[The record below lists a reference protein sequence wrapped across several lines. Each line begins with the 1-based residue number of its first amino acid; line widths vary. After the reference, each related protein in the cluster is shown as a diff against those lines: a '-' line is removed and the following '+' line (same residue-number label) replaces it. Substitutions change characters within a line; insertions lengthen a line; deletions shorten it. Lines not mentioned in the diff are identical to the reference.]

1 MQMTSAYRSPWMT
14 KDLDEVR
21 TLART
26 FFAKEAEPNHDR
38 WAEQRCVDRQFW
50 NKAGSVGLL
59 CISIPEEY
67 GGGGGTFA
75 HEAVVIEEQA
85 RIADDAFGY
94 GVHST
99 IVAQYILVYGTEEQK
114 RRWLPGMASGDL
126 VGAIAMTEP
135 GAGSDLQN
143 IRTTARRDGDHYII
157 NGSKTFISN
166 GTHCD
171 LLVIVARTS
180 DDPGA
185 LGLSLIVAQTKDLP
199 GFERGRVLE
208 KIGMKGQDTR
218 ELAFV
223 DMKVPVGNLLGTQE
237 GQGFSQLMM
246 QLPQERLA
254 IAVGAVAVAERAV
267 DLTVEYAKN
276 RKAFGRELLKFQNT
290 RFVLAECKTEA
301 LAARTLLDHCI
312 TLHLEG
318 KLDAATASM
327 AKYWTTDKQC
337 EIVDA
342 CLQVFGG
349 YGYMLEYPI
358 ARMYAAAR
366 VQKIYGGTNEIMKE
380 LIARAL

>member
-1 MQMTSAYRSPWMT
+1 MRGPRLLEQGR
-14 KDLDEVR
+14 R
-21 TLART
+21 T
-26 FFAKEAEPNHDR
+26 
-38 WAEQRCVDRQFW
+38 
-50 NKAGSVGLL
+50 GLL

-67 GGGGGTFA
+67 GGGGTFA

-85 RIADDAFGY
+85 RIADDAFAY
-94 GVHST
+94 NVHST
-99 IVAQYILVYGTEEQK
+99 IVAHYLLNYGTEEQK
-114 RRWLPGMASGDL
+114 RRWLLGMASGDL

-135 GAGSDLQN
+135 GTGSDLQN
-143 IRTTARRDGDHYII
+143 IRTTARRDGDHYVI

-180 DDPGA
+180 DDPG
-185 LGLSLIVAQTKDLP
+185 GRGVSLIVAQTKDLP

-223 DMKVPVGNLLGTQE
+223 DMEVPVGNLLGTQE

-267 DLTVEYAKN
+267 DLTVEYAKD
-276 RKAFGRELLKFQNT
+276 RKAFGRELLEFQNT

-342 CLQVFGG
+342 
-349 YGYMLEYPI
+349 
-358 ARMYAAAR
+358 
-366 VQKIYGGTNEIMKE
+366 
-380 LIARAL
+380 